1 MTHDYKRNG
10 TTTLFAALHVL
21 TGGVI
26 GQCLPRHRNGG
37 FLRFLR
43 TVDRQVP
50 KRLQIHI
57 ILDNYGTHTHDNVV
71 AGLDKH
77 PRFHLH
83 FIPTSSSWLNMVERW
98 FRELTEKA
106 IRRGVFKLV
115 PDLIVVMRGIP
126 PSQQQRS
133 QAVRM
138 DRHGRGDPRESQP
151 RPGRT
156 RINPG

>member
-1 MTHDYKRNG
+1 M
-10 TTTLFAALHVL
+10 
-21 TGGVI
+21 
-26 GQCLPRHRNGG
+26 
-37 FLRFLR
+37 
-43 TVDRQVP
+43 
-50 KRLQIHI
+50 
-57 ILDNYGTHTHDNVV
+57 ILDNHGTHTHDNVV
-71 AGLDKH
+71 AWLDKH

-83 FIPTSSSWLNMVERW
+83 FIPTSSSWLNMVGRW
-98 FRELTEKA
+98 CRELTEKA
-106 IRRGVFKLV
+106 IRRGVFKSV
-115 PDLIVVMRGIP
+115 PDLIAAIRGIP